1 MFAWNV
7 MIEDISVKAV
17 FEAIFVIIFI
27 LVTVVGLGYAFGMIL
42 ESAFEDEDYIS
53 GNYPKITFNLFTE
66 MYAISPNKWEFHDTH
81 VRYQRRIIVFKTK
94 RDYRKYQKFK
104 EKEET
109 RKQEVERLKGEAE
122 LAKFFQADIDRYRAE
137 TLKEMKSHLPENM
150 IPHDTGALRRSNT
163 YEQKE

>member
-1 MFAWNV
+1 

-27 LVTVVGLGYAFGMIL
+27 LVSVVGLGYAIGVIL
-42 ESAFEDEDYIS
+42 ESAFEDEDYMT
-53 GNYPKITFNLFTE
+53 GNYPKITFKLFTE

-150 IPHDTGALRRSNT
+150 IPHDTGALR
-163 YEQKE
+163 KE

>member
-1 MFAWNV
+1 

-27 LVTVVGLGYAFGMIL
+27 LVSVVGLGYAIGVIL
-42 ESAFEDEDYIS
+42 ESAFEDEDYMT
-53 GNYPKITFNLFTE
+53 GNYPKITFKLFTE

-81 VRYQRRIIVFKTK
+81 VRYQGRIMVFKTK
-94 RDYRKYQKFK
+94 RDYRKYKKFREEK
-104 EKEET
+104 QTREREVQRLKEE
-109 RKQEVERLKGEAE
+109 AE
-122 LAKFFQADIDRYRAE
+122 IAKCFQDDIDRYRAE